1 MEPGLMTVIP
11 LVKVKMPL
19 RLSLRHQSESRPS
32 PHPVS
37 HLTLWWAHSFIFK
50 SQACLLIVLGAPF
63 SFPENTGQN
72 SLFAA
77 CLHACRPEASDA
89 LELELHVDLSFCGCT
104 ENYSCVLWRQQVPLT
119 AEPSSSPMLSSEYI
133 LHVCLPGPLS
143 TSDRGHGPFAY
154 SLQPV
159 LLIFTK
165 QWIASTLWAAGW
177 VKFLFSPR

>member
-89 LELELHVDLSFCGCT
+89 LELELHVDRSWVPGVMT
-104 ENYSCVLWRQQVPLT
+104 TDVYPSCK
-119 AEPSSSPMLSSEYI
+119 MLSSSSANEGRWLVGVSTRSLWGKGRHLSREI
-133 LHVCLPGPLS
+133 RSRVHKTLS
-143 TSDRGHGPFAY
+143 TGRL
-154 SLQPV
+154 SL
-159 LLIFTK
+159 T
-165 QWIASTLWAAGW
+165 
-177 VKFLFSPR
+177 